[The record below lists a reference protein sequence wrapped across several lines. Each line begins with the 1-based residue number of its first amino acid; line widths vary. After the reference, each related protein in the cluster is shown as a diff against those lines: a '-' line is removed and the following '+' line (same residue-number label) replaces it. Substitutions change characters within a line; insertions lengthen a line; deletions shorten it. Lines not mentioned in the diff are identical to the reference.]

1 MDKKIAGLLGAVAAL
16 STVGAAQASTPT
28 ANSMQANSY
37 TDLLKP
43 VPNAMSALVADD
55 AARTSRSQGGV
66 KTAQISV
73 EIGHHHHHHHHH
85 RRIIIRHHHHHH
97 HHKIIIRHHHHHHY
111 HSQYM
116 AIPRKDA

>member
-16 STVGAAQASTPT
+16 STMGAAQASPAPT
-28 ANSMQANSY
+28 DPMQANTY
-37 TDLLKP
+37 ADLLNP
-43 VPNAMSALVADD
+43 VPNAVAALAADD
-55 AARTSRSQGGV
+55 EARASRQTDGV

-73 EIGHHHHHHHHH
+73 EVGHHHHHHHRRVIIMRHRHHHHH
-85 RRIIIRHHHHHH
+85 RRIIIR
-97 HHKIIIRHHHHHHY
+97 RHHHH